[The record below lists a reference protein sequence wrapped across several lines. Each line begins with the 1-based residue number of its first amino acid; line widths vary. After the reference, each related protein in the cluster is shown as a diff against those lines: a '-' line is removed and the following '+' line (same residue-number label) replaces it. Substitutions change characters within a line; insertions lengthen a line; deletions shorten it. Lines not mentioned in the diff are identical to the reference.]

1 MVLYDEKDLHLL
13 LLANS
18 KYELNVEGNRETEWQ
33 LDLDGMEKAVVER
46 YTSNCCICRITF
58 DKCLIK

>member
-1 MVLYDEKDLHLL
+1 MYDEKDLHLL

-46 YTSNCCICRITF
+46 YR
-58 DKCLIK
+58 K